1 MPKSKILLQS
11 GTNEME
17 LLVFML
23 GCELFAVNVAKVQA
37 ILQYD
42 PSVVT
47 RVPRAPS
54 AMLGMMLYR
63 EHAVPLIDLAHALEV
78 SGEGKDPRQI
88 VIVMEF
94 NQFVS
99 SYRVDGVQ
107 GIQRLSWKGFEPI
120 SDFARSTAGIIS
132 GSVHIDGREVL
143 VVDMECIL
151 ALYAPDL
158 AFRKADVTGKE
169 PQECHRRE
177 DIRLVFVEDSHTIR
191 EKTVQSL
198 TEAGYRHIEVFQ
210 NGRQAYD
217 WLTSRPGK
225 DGDETTPDVIISDI
239 EMPSMDGLTLCRKV
253 KEKELL
259 TDVPFIMFS
268 SLINPLMAR
277 KCHTVG
283 AERFVAKP
291 ETDRLI
297 AMVDEVVSRRG
308 PGFSPSLD

>member
-1 MPKSKILLQS
+1 MPKPEILLES

-17 LLVFML
+17 PLVFML
-23 GCELFAVNVAKVQA
+23 GCELFAVNVAKMQA

-47 RVPRAPS
+47 RVPLAPS
-54 AMLGMMLYR
+54 AMLGMMPYR
-63 EHAVPLIDLAHALEV
+63 EHAVPLIDLARTLEA

-94 NQFVS
+94 NKFVS

-107 GIQRLSWKGFEPI
+107 GIQRLSWKNFEPI

-158 AFRKADVTGKE
+158 AFRKVDAANKE
-169 PQECHRRE
+169 PQAFHRRA
-177 DIRLVFVEDSHTIR
+177 DIRLVLVEDSRTIR
-191 EKTVQSL
+191 EKTVRCL
-198 TEAGYRHIEVFQ
+198 AEAGYRHIEVFQ

-217 WLTSRPGK
+217 WLTSRTGEEG
-225 DGDETTPDVIISDI
+225 GDAGPDVIISDI
-239 EMPSMDGLTLCRKV
+239 EMPSMDGLTLCRRV

-277 KCHTVG
+277 KCEAVG
-283 AERFVAKP
+283 AERYVAKP

-297 AMVDEVVSRRG
+297 AMVDEVVSSCGSR
-308 PGFSPSLD
+308 PSSSLD